1 MIIARET
8 IDEILQKVNIV
19 DLVSQYAEV
28 KHKGSTYVACCPFHN
43 EKTPSFHIS
52 PEKGVYHCFGCGES
66 GNIFSFL
73 MKMGGLSFVDA
84 VAEIANKFNTTI
96 DKLKSVN
103 NLKSDTLSIGQVL
116 IIPN

>member
-73 MKMGGLSFVDA
+73 MK
-84 VAEIANKFNTTI
+84 K
-96 DKLKSVN
+96 
-103 NLKSDTLSIGQVL
+103 
-116 IIPN
+116 